1 MAYNILVV
9 DDSVIVRAVIK
20 KTLDLAG
27 IDIGEFFE
35 AGNGKEGLSI
45 LRDNW
50 IDLVLADINMPEMTG
65 IEMVDRMAQN
75 GLMKTV
81 SVIMISTEGSQTRVE
96 ELKSKGVRAYIRKP
110 FTPEIIREVIDQVLG
125 AGDERNDS

>member
-9 DDSVIVRAVIK
+9 DDSAIVRAVIK

-27 IDIGEFFE
+27 IDVGEIYE
-35 AGNGKEGLSI
+35 AGDGKEGLAQ
-45 LRDNW
+45 LEDKR

-65 IEMVDRMAQN
+65 IEMVDRMAQD

-81 SVIMISTEGSQTRVE
+81 PVIMVSTEGSQTRME

-125 AGDERNDS
+125 ADDERKDS

>member
-9 DDSVIVRAVIK
+9 DDSAIVRAVIK

-27 IDIGEFFE
+27 IDVGELYE
-35 AGNGKEGLSI
+35 AGNGKEGLAA
-45 LRDNW
+45 LQDNW

-65 IEMVDRMAQN
+65 IEMVDKMAQD

-81 SVIMISTEGSQTRVE
+81 PVIIISTEGSQTRVE

-125 AGDERNDS
+125 AADERKDP